1 MVNQWDELRKQVH
14 SRVINR
20 IVAKLGNV
28 MKLGGRFYVT
38 CGVDLDGLAPKD
50 FSNSCE
56 CVIEEDLPCTCRSCL
71 LYYANLVRTRAEL
84 ECRGEEEEE
93 EDDCDVCSVGKL
105 GLNHFTG
112 TSLLCVSRKLRNLQ
126 LGTCGDDDD
135 GDMCRLLLVVKVS
148 NVTGFTRRKAPER
161 AGAGGVIWISQE

>member
-1 MVNQWDELRKQVH
+1 M
-14 SRVINR
+14 
-20 IVAKLGNV
+20 A
-28 MKLGGRFYVT
+28 T
-38 CGVDLDGLAPKD
+38 CAVW
-50 FSNSCE
+50 
-56 CVIEEDLPCTCRSCL
+56 
-71 LYYANLVRTRAEL
+71 
-84 ECRGEEEEE
+84 
-93 EDDCDVCSVGKL
+93 GKL

-148 NVTGFTRRKAPER
+148 NVMGFTQRKAPER